1 MGRLRRG
8 APAVRAAA
16 NVRRALF
23 LACCLLL
30 TTVLLPSARAQL
42 DTSVRDRLQAQA
54 GEYQQLL
61 EERRAE
67 IARIEQTLGQLSER
81 LEARIAER
89 DRVSSQLANLAAEER
104 ALEEQIADLAT
115 QRADTEARIE
125 EEEEALAQLE
135 SRIRAL
141 LVNLHRQR
149 AGRGVNALAGA
160 ESLHDLR
167 VKNRYL
173 TLLSRQDVALVREV
187 DAQLASLR
195 TLRERLAAQL
205 AELAEAQEDLQATRV
220 SLEAS
225 RTELQAIIAEL
236 DETREGQQAQQ
247 AAHLEAQQR
256 LEAELAD
263 TEARLQQEIRRLQ
276 AEERRLREQAEAF
289 VGDRERRQR
298 LEAEADRTR
307 ERIRAL
313 TSPSA
318 PNEAG
323 FVGPL
328 DGGRLLSRYGDGNN
342 SFVALQA
349 EQEGAAV
356 YAVQGGVV
364 IAAQSIGAN
373 DGFMVAVRHDTEL
386 TTVYTNL
393 RRPPVEVGD
402 TVERGGVIGYLGG
415 GTIPPPDVLRLY
427 ARVRSGGREA
437 FVDPLP
443 LLGL

>member
-1 MGRLRRG
+1 MSR
-8 APAVRAAA
+8 RAASLLRSA
-16 NVRRALF
+16 IRRAGRVALM
-23 LACCLLL
+23 LVL
-30 TTVLLPSARAQL
+30 TAAVLGPVAHAQL
-42 DTSVRDRLQAQA
+42 DTSVRDQLESQASEYERLLQ
-54 GEYQQLL
+54 
-61 EERRAE
+61 ERRAE
-67 IARIEQTLGQLSER
+67 IARIDDALGELAQQ

-89 DRVSSQLANLAAEER
+89 DRVSTQLANLTAEER
-104 ALEEQIADLAT
+104 ALQARIAQLASE
-115 QRADTEARIE
+115 RADTEARIE
-125 EEEEALAQLE
+125 QEEADLARLRA
-135 SRIRAL
+135 RIRAL

-149 AGRGVNALAGA
+149 SGRGVNALAGA

-167 VKNRYL
+167 VKNMYL
-173 TLLSRQDVALVREV
+173 TLLSRQDVALVEEV

-195 TLRERLAAQL
+195 TLRERLAGQL
-205 AELAEAQEDLQATRV
+205 AEASAAQDELNATRV
-220 SLEAS
+220 SLETA
-225 RTELQAIIAEL
+225 RAELQSIIAEL
-236 DETREGQQAQQ
+236 NATREGQQAQQ
-247 AAHLEAQQR
+247 AAQLEAQSR

-263 TEARLQQEIRRLQ
+263 TEARLQQEIRRLE

-289 VGDRERRQR
+289 VGDRERQQQ

-313 TSPSA
+313 TSPSS
-318 PNEAG
+318 PNESG

-342 SFVALQA
+342 SFVSLQA
-349 EQEGAAV
+349 AQAGAAV

-373 DGFMVAVRHDTEL
+373 DGFMVAVRHDDEL

-393 RRPPVEVGD
+393 RNPPVQVGD
-402 TVERGGVIGYLGG
+402 TVPRGGVIGYLGG

-427 ARVRSGGREA
+427 ARLRSGGREA